1 MHLLSFA
8 SHNVLCSEQHHKY
21 IRALL
26 YQNMIK
32 HIKFTDDTSL
42 SISPDALWV
51 NLTLYSPCDEVISTR
66 FMTDTIVADITRPV
80 PVYKFHFEQT
90 VLDIITAWSTIDWKL
105 DAAI

>member
-1 MHLLSFA
+1 MQLLTFA

-21 IRALL
+21 IRTLL

-32 HIKFTDDTSL
+32 DIQFIDDTCI
-42 SISPDALWV
+42 SISPEALSV
-51 NLTLYSPCDEVISTR
+51 KTLYAPCDEVISTR
-66 FMTDTIVADITRPV
+66 FMTDTIVADITRSV

-105 DAAI
+105 DAAE